1 MRPFASQMVLL
12 SSDAGEG
19 NAKEPAKREENEEEP
34 DEESAFLP
42 SSTAEAESSSGGKT
56 RKTRL
61 RPAVS
66 DSSSPFLSRRAGK
79 KKASPPRKDSSSVQV
94 KPVAIEE
101 TSDCLAAVAT
111 FLVLCPEVVTSS
123 SEGTGGRTGTLGFA
137 SVLTWTD
144 AGVQRENALEER
156 ETKL

>member
-56 RKTRL
+56 RKRL

-66 DSSSPFLSRRAGK
+66 DSSSPFLSRRASK